1 MKERVVKYLTYY
13 VGLVAVLLV
22 VRFATWGSE
31 TELQGLT
38 QQAETLVT
46 QSSQLRR
53 DISKLESPARVREW
67 AVQNKMR
74 PFSTASVTT
83 ATLEPLQAVP
93 AAVAAA
99 AVVAEKLKV
108 DTQWR

>member
-1 MKERVVKYLTYY
+1 MRERVVKYLTYY
-13 VGLVAVLLV
+13 VALVALLLV
-22 VRFATWGSE
+22 VRFATRGSE
-31 TELQGLT
+31 EGLQNLT

-53 DISKLESPARVREW
+53 EISKLESPARVREW

-74 PFSTASVTT
+74 PFSTANMTT

-93 AAVAAA
+93 EP
-99 AVVAEKLKV
+99 AVVTEKLKV
-108 DTQWR
+108 ETKWR

>member
-1 MKERVVKYLTYY
+1 MRERVVKYLTYY
-13 VGLVAVLLV
+13 VALVAVLLV
-22 VRFATWGSE
+22 VRFATRGSE
-31 TELQGLT
+31 GELQDLT

-67 AVQNKMR
+67 AVRNKMR
-74 PFSTASVTT
+74 SFSTASMTT

-93 AAVAAA
+93 AV
-99 AVVAEKLKV
+99 AVVAEKLRV

>member
-1 MKERVVKYLTYY
+1 MRERVVKYLTYY
-13 VGLVAVLLV
+13 VALVAVLLV
-22 VRFATWGSE
+22 VRFATRGSE
-31 TELQGLT
+31 LQLRDLT

-74 PFSTASVTT
+74 PFSTASMTT
-83 ATLEPLQAVP
+83 STLEPLQAVP
-93 AAVAAA
+93 EV

>member
-1 MKERVVKYLTYY
+1 MRERVVKYLTYY
-13 VGLVAVLLV
+13 VALVAVLLV
-22 VRFATWGSE
+22 VRFATRGSE
-31 TELQGLT
+31 GELQDLT

-67 AVQNKMR
+67 AVRNKMR
-74 PFSTASVTT
+74 PFSTASMTT

-93 AAVAAA
+93 AV
-99 AVVAEKLKV
+99 AVVSEKLRV